1 MSLVKLSDNLF
12 SPDIKQV
19 PIRNGYGEG
28 LLILG
33 KENPGVVV
41 LCCDLTESTR
51 SLDFAKAYPDRYVE
65 VGVAEQNL
73 AGLGAGMA
81 HEGKIP
87 FITSYAVFSPGRNWD
102 QIRVSICYSGNNVKI
117 IGSHAGISVG
127 PDGATHQALE
137 DIAIT
142 RVLPRMT
149 VLVPCDAI
157 EARKATIAAA
167 KIDGPVYIRLARE
180 KTPQFT
186 TEETSFEIGKAFV
199 FREGKDCTIAAAGPQ
214 VYYALQAANELA
226 KEGIECEV
234 LNMVS
239 VKPMDE
245 EALVASVKK
254 TRCVV
259 SAEEHQV
266 TGGVGSAVAEVLSRN
281 FPVPQEFV
289 GMPDHF
295 GESGEPNELIAK
307 WGMDSQAIAKAV
319 KRVILK
325 K

>member
-1 MSLVKLSDNLF
+1 MSKLAANLL

-33 KENPGVVV
+33 RQNSDVIV

-51 SLDFAKAYPDRYVE
+51 SEDFAKAYPERFIE

-73 AGLGAGMA
+73 AGLGAGLA

-87 FITSYAVFSPGRNWD
+87 FITSYATFSPGRNWD

-117 IGSHAGISVG
+117 VGSHAGISVG
-127 PDGATHQALE
+127 PDGATHQAME

-149 VLVPCDAI
+149 VLVPCDAL
-157 EARKATIAAA
+157 EARKATVAAA
-167 KIDGPVYIRLARE
+167 EVDGPVYLRLARE

-186 TEETSFEIGKAFV
+186 VEATPFEIGRAQV
-199 FREGKDCTIAAAGPQ
+199 FRRGKDCTIAAIGPQ
-214 VYYALQAANELA
+214 VYYALQAAEELKSA
-226 KEGIECEV
+226 KIDCEV
-234 LNMVS
+234 INLAS
-239 VKPMDE
+239 VKPLDE
-245 EALVASVKK
+245 KTLVASVKK
-254 TRCVV
+254 TGCLV
-259 SAEEHQV
+259 SAEEHQI
-266 TGGVGSAVAEVLSRN
+266 TGGLGSAVAEALTRH

-295 GESGEPNELIAK
+295 GESGEPAELLVK
-307 WGMDSQAIAKAV
+307 WGMDAAAIVKAVKKAV
-319 KRVILK
+319 KRK
-325 K
+325 